1 MSASYCE
8 LRLRCLA
15 SQLQS
20 VFFEPC
26 APKLEMTLLPSARM
40 VRLTCPWARV
50 AQRKSRLTAKRT
62 RIGIDGSR
70 IVRMSFAPI
79 QKEVDH
85 YISQFKEGYFP
96 PLEMLARLTEELG
109 ELARALSYHTGFKK
123 LKSGEKADDV
133 ADELCDVIFV
143 AVCLA
148 NSLNIDL
155 DQAFATAMNKYR
167 VRDRDRWTR
176 K

>member
-1 MSASYCE
+1 
-8 LRLRCLA
+8 
-15 SQLQS
+15 
-20 VFFEPC
+20 
-26 APKLEMTLLPSARM
+26 
-40 VRLTCPWARV
+40 
-50 AQRKSRLTAKRT
+50 
-62 RIGIDGSR
+62 
-70 IVRMSFAPI
+70 MSFVPI
-79 QKEVDH
+79 QKEVDD

-123 LKSGEKADDV
+123 LKAGEKADDV

-155 DQAFATAMNKYR
+155 DRAFAAAMDKYR
-167 VRDRDRWTR
+167 VRDKDRWTR
-176 K
+176 KS